1 MRESTKFNGKRN
13 VNRLRVIGYG
23 ELRIPVIE
31 NGKDDAASKSP
42 RITQGKEKNRAEMRL
57 PKFGRCMAA
66 QKAVPESNSGA
77 MNEEGAAEYRL
88 KQDTAALT
96 RRNSGEH

>member
-57 PKFGRCMAA
+57 PKFGRCRRLEEPCRNQIPA
-66 QKAVPESNSGA
+66 Q
-77 MNEEGAAEYRL
+77 
-88 KQDTAALT
+88 
-96 RRNSGEH
+96 

>member
-1 MRESTKFNGKRN
+1 MGYG
-13 VNRLRVIGYG
+13 LRVTGYG

-66 QKAVPESNSGA
+66 QRVVPESNSGA

-88 KQDTAALT
+88 KQDTDGLT
-96 RRNSGEH
+96 RGNNGEH

>member
-1 MRESTKFNGKRN
+1 MRESTKFKGKRN

-66 QKAVPESNSGA
+66 QKAVPEANSGA
-77 MNEEGAAEYRL
+77 MNEAWTGGIPPETGHRCAYIVEG
-88 KQDTAALT
+88 
-96 RRNSGEH
+96 

>member
-1 MRESTKFNGKRN
+1 MGYG
-13 VNRLRVIGYG
+13 LRVIGYG

-66 QKAVPESNSGA
+66 QRAVPESNSGA
-77 MNEEGAAEYRL
+77 MNEAWTAEYRRE
-88 KQDTAALT
+88 QNTSCAYSPEQRRALNDYT
-96 RRNSGEH
+96 NIRG